1 MDKLLR
7 ETVKLTA
14 QRQYP
19 EMSESAQRMIESLVV
34 RREVKKGEQLVVEG
48 QICKNIILVAQGMIR
63 QYYFKNKKD
72 VTEHFSYEGC
82 VVICLES
89 TLKQEPTHLLA
100 EALEDSIVYDLP
112 YQDLL
117 KATETSWEL
126 NIFYR
131 KLLEY
136 SLITSQKKADGWRF
150 ETAHERYERLW
161 REHPEIIK
169 RALLAHIAS
178 YLLMSPETLSR
189 VRAGVL

>member
-48 QICKNIILVAQGMIR
+48 QICKNIILVGQGMIR

-100 EALEDSIVYDLP
+100 EALEDSIVYYLP

-161 REHPEIIK
+161 REHPEIVK
-169 RALLAHIAS
+169 RAPLAHIAS

>member
-14 QRQYP
+14 KRQYP

-48 QICKNIILVAQGMIR
+48 QICKNIILVGQGMIR

-100 EALEDSIVYDLP
+100 EALEDSIVYYLP

-169 RALLAHIAS
+169 RAPLAHIAS

>member
-14 QRQYP
+14 KRQYP

-48 QICKNIILVAQGMIR
+48 QICKNIILVGQGMIR

-100 EALEDSIVYDLP
+100 EALEDSIVYYLP

-150 ETAHERYERLW
+150 ETARERYERLW

-169 RALLAHIAS
+169 RAPLAHIAS

>member
-48 QICKNIILVAQGMIR
+48 QICKNIILVGQGMIR

-100 EALEDSIVYDLP
+100 EALEDSIVYYLP

-161 REHPEIIK
+161 REHPEIIR
-169 RALLAHIAS
+169 RAPLAHIAS

>member
-14 QRQYP
+14 KRQYP

-48 QICKNIILVAQGMIR
+48 QICKNIILVGQGMIR

-100 EALEDSIVYDLP
+100 EALEDSIVYYLP

-117 KATETSWEL
+117 KAAETSWEL

-131 KLLEY
+131 KILEY

-161 REHPEIIK
+161 REHSEIVK
-169 RALLAHIAS
+169 RAPLAHIAS

>member
-48 QICKNIILVAQGMIR
+48 QICKNIILVGQGMIR

-100 EALEDSIVYDLP
+100 EALEDSIVYYLP

-169 RALLAHIAS
+169 RAPLAHIAS

>member
-14 QRQYP
+14 KLQYP
-19 EMSESAQRMIESLVV
+19 EMSEAAQRMIENLVV

-48 QICKNIILVAQGMIR
+48 QICKNIILVGQGMIR
-63 QYYFKNKKD
+63 QYYFKHKKD
-72 VTEHFSYEGC
+72 VTEHFSYEGG
-82 VVICLES
+82 VAICLES

-100 EALEDSIVYDLP
+100 EAIEDSIVYYLP
-112 YQDLL
+112 YQELL
-117 KATETSWEL
+117 KAAETSWEL

-131 KLLEY
+131 KILEY

-161 REHPEIIK
+161 REHPEIIR
-169 RALLAHIAS
+169 RAPLAHIAS

>member
-7 ETVKLTA
+7 ETAKLTA
-14 QRQYP
+14 KRQYP

-48 QICKNIILVAQGMIR
+48 QICKNIILVGQGMIR

-100 EALEDSIVYDLP
+100 EALEDSIVYYLP

-117 KATETSWEL
+117 KAAETSWEL

-169 RALLAHIAS
+169 RAPLAHIAS

>member
-19 EMSESAQRMIESLVV
+19 EMSESTQRMIESLVV

-48 QICKNIILVAQGMIR
+48 QICKNIILVGQGMIR

-82 VVICLES
+82 VAICLES

-100 EALEDSIVYDLP
+100 EAIEDSIVYYLP

-117 KATETSWEL
+117 KAAETSWEL

-131 KLLEY
+131 KILEY

-161 REHPEIIK
+161 REHPEIIR
-169 RALLAHIAS
+169 RAPLAHIAS

>member
-14 QRQYP
+14 KRQYP

-48 QICKNIILVAQGMIR
+48 QICKNIILVGQGMIR

-100 EALEDSIVYDLP
+100 EALEDSIVYYLP

-117 KATETSWEL
+117 KAAETSWEL

-169 RALLAHIAS
+169 RAPLAHIAS

>member
-14 QRQYP
+14 KRQYP

-48 QICKNIILVAQGMIR
+48 QICKNIILVGQGMIR

-100 EALEDSIVYDLP
+100 EALEDSIVYYLP

-161 REHPEIIK
+161 REHPEIVK
-169 RALLAHIAS
+169 RAPLAHIAS